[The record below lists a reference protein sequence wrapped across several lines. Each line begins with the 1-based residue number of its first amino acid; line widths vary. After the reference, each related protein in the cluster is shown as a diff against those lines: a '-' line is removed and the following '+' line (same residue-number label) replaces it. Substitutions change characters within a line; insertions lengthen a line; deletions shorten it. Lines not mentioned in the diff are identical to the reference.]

1 MIPKSKRI
9 YKPGKN
15 TSQGPASFSG
25 KTETASESTCTP
37 FPIDCLPP
45 HAADMTRAICATERV
60 PETLAGCCV
69 LGILSASIG
78 AGIEVQS
85 GPSRVTRGNL
95 FILASADSGSGKSET
110 FRHAVKPLQI
120 AEAEMLESWK
130 AETLPKAQAEKE
142 LIEQEIGKLKGG
154 LRKEHGA
161 VEREDIRAALQEK
174 HSELLKV
181 EPDLQPPRLI
191 VEDVTTERLAVMMVN
206 QGECLASLSADAGA
220 IVNNILGRY
229 NKAERTDE
237 ILYVKAYSGDFCRVD
252 RQTREPVILQKPC
265 LAVLWLTQ
273 PDKIETLLAERSLTD
288 GGLMPR
294 FLVCHT
300 KAEPQPI
307 TGVHP
312 GIPPQVA
319 QAWEQRVRELLQ
331 TFRLANQPL
340 TIEPTPEAKQ
350 ALDIYWNKF
359 IERWRGELRDVG
371 SYAARWCEQAW
382 RIAVVIHA
390 GKYGKSAGEPNL
402 ALATAQAAITL
413 AEWFA
418 ARQLE
423 VLAAGRYAAKRALQD
438 KILSVLADTPTG
450 ITARDLQRARI
461 VDSADDARALL
472 AKMEADGELTHK
484 ESKPEGGGHV
494 TLIYTRAR
502 K

>member
-1 MIPKSKRI
+1 M
-9 YKPGKN
+9 
-15 TSQGPASFSG
+15 A
-25 KTETASESTCTP
+25 
-37 FPIDCLPP
+37 
-45 HAADMTRAICATERV
+45 RAICATERV

-69 LGILSASIG
+69 MGILSASIG
-78 AGIEVQS
+78 AGLQIKS
-85 GPSRVTRGNL
+85 RPDRVTRANI

-110 FRHAVKPLQI
+110 FRHAAKPLQI
-120 AEAEMLESWK
+120 FEAEMLESWK
-130 AETLPKAQAEKE
+130 AETLPKAQAEKG
-142 LIEQEIGKLKGG
+142 LIEQEIGKLKGDA
-154 LRKEHGA
+154 RKKHGA
-161 VEREDIRAALQEK
+161 VEREEIRAALQEK
-174 HSELLKV
+174 HAELLKV

-191 VEDVTTERLAVMMVN
+191 VEDVTTERLAVMMMN

-229 NKAERTDE
+229 NKAERTDD
-237 ILYVKAYSGDFCRVD
+237 ILYVKAYSGDICRVD

-294 FLVCHT
+294 FLVSHT
-300 KAEPQPI
+300 GAEPQPI
-307 TGVHP
+307 TGDRP

-319 QAWEQRVRELLQ
+319 QAWEQLLRDLLQ
-331 TFRLANQPL
+331 TFRFASQPL

-350 ALDIYWNKF
+350 ALDTYWNKF
-359 IERWRGELRDVG
+359 VERWRGELRDVG

-390 GKYGKSAGEPNL
+390 GKYAKSAGEPNL
-402 ALATAQAAITL
+402 ALETAQAAITL

-423 VLAAGRYAAKRALQD
+423 VLAAGRHAAKRALQD
-438 KILSVLADTPTG
+438 KVLSVLADTPTG
-450 ITARDLQRARI
+450 IKARDLQRARI
-461 VDSADDARALL
+461 VDSADDARNLL
-472 AKMEADGELTHK
+472 AQMETDGELTHK